1 MSRFQNLEVGVFDGV
16 GKFDCPEIMPIY
28 ELPSV
33 TRHIEFDYCMRIRDG
48 HKQLGVHFF
57 EDDYKFERVWTD
69 PDRYG
74 EMLSKFGY
82 IIGPDFSVYADFP
95 LAMRI
100 YNNYRNRWLCRYW
113 QEKFKI
119 PVVPTVMWGFEDTWD
134 WCFDGYPTNSIVA
147 VSNLGTQ
154 KSQLERNY
162 FNNGYFE
169 MLRRLN
175 PSKILFFTRNFEEL
189 PGNIQYIRWEIHKGD
204 QLNGQ

>member
-1 MSRFQNLEVGVFDGV
+1 MGG
-16 GKFDCPEIMPIY
+16 
-28 ELPSV
+28 
-33 TRHIEFDYCMRIRDG
+33 
-48 HKQLGVHFF
+48 
-57 EDDYKFERVWTD
+57 
-69 PDRYG
+69 
-74 EMLSKFGY
+74 
-82 IIGPDFSVYADFP
+82 
-95 LAMRI
+95 
-100 YNNYRNRWLCRYW
+100 
-113 QEKFKI
+113 
-119 PVVPTVMWGFEDTWD
+119 GFEDTWD

-162 FNNGYFE
+162 FDNGYFE